1 MADVLIS
8 SQLPKGR
15 KQLGLQTPGFDA
27 SISGANAF
35 KESVQHPDIA
45 LGTIAEY
52 ENGDQYM
59 YVKIA
64 TDIDASGA
72 AVPVKLDL
80 VTYIASFTGAAGL
93 MDGAIEVGP
102 TVDGTPAAKYGWIK
116 TAGRVVDLQ
125 SGTAFTAGQPV
136 AYMTDGSGFAIVPP
150 DAVTGNGAGEQQV
163 RGKAIA
169 AADTAPTPDETDVWL
184 FKIF

>member
-8 SQLPKGR
+8 STLPKGH
-15 KQLGLQTPGFDA
+15 KALGLQTPGFD
-27 SISGANAF
+27 STISGANNF
-35 KESVQHPDIA
+35 LDSVQHPDIP
-45 LGTIAEY
+45 LGTCVDM

-59 YVKIA
+59 YVKVA
-64 TDIDASGA
+64 TDINAAAASVPIKIDLVTYVASASGA
-72 AVPVKLDL
+72 AGV
-80 VTYIASFTGAAGL
+80 

-102 TVDGTPAAKYGWIK
+102 NVDGTPTAKYGWVK
-116 TAGRVVDLQ
+116 TAGKVVDLQ

-136 AYMTDGSGFAIVPP
+136 AYITDGSGFAIVPP